1 MSTENRYPYL
11 HIEVDPAQAELVSD
25 QLWAFGAQGLEE
37 RDASTLLGPADRG
50 RILLVASFATE
61 DDARRTMAKLDVPAK
76 LDFVVG
82 DAWRHEWRKHFEPR
96 KVGKRL
102 WVRPS
107 WREVEVGEDEVVVT
121 IDPGGA
127 FGSGIHET
135 TRLVLAEVEARV
147 QGGEAVLDVG
157 CGSGILAIA
166 ALLLGATSAKCID
179 VDPEAARISLE
190 NAEDNGVSDKLT
202 ASTEDIEE
210 IEGTYPLVLANIQAP
225 ILIGMAEELLARV
238 AEGGTLILSG
248 ILEGQHD
255 EVAAAYR
262 NLGGNVEAMP
272 RDGEWRS
279 IVLKR

>member
-190 NAEDNGVSDKLT
+190 NAEDNGVSEKLT
-202 ASTEDIEE
+202 ASTEDIEA

>member
-202 ASTEDIEE
+202 ASTEDIEA